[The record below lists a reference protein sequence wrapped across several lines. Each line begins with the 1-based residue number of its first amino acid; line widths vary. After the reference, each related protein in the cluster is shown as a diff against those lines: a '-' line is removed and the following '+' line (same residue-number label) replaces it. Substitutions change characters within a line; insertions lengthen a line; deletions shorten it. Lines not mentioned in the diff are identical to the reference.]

1 MSGSSGSEERRRGR
15 APLLSMP
22 QCQQIAAEFDGT
34 TKTIDR
40 LLDKWRR
47 VIPGLKRHNIA
58 TAARRGGYATSK
70 ERKAWT
76 DAEDQFLR
84 DNWHRLSGDEIA
96 RQLGRTFTSVNLR
109 HKRLG
114 IGRYN
119 GQELTIRVLEDLTKL
134 DHRPWH
140 DFTARGWLKARKR

>member
-1 MSGSSGSEERRRGR
+1 MSNTVHSEEGRRGR
-15 APLLSMP
+15 APLLSLP
-22 QCQQIAAEFDGT
+22 QCQQIAGEFDGT

-40 LLDKWRR
+40 LLAKWRK
-47 VIPGLKRHNIA
+47 VVPSLKRHNIA

-96 RQLGRTFTSVNLR
+96 KHLGRTFTSVNLR

-114 IGRYN
+114 IGRYD
-119 GQELTIRVLEDLTKL
+119 GQELTIRDLEDLTKL
-134 DHRPWH
+134 DHR
-140 DFTARGWLKARKR
+140 